1 LSVYS
6 PRDSQ
11 ESSPT
16 PQFKST
22 SSSVHSLLNG
32 PTLTSIHDYWKNHSL
47 TRQTFISKVMSL
59 LFNTLSTFVI
69 AFLPGNRYLYF
80 MVVCRWVCVHVSVC
94 ICVGVCMDRYG
105 WGCACV
111 CGWTDVV
118 WRHAGACLCMYVGVC
133 MDGCVCGSVCV
144 WVGMCGCGCV
154 CTCVYI
160 CGWVWMCVHAS
171 LMFYHF
177 MST

>member
-1 LSVYS
+1 MSVYS

-80 MVVCRWVCVHVSVC
+80 MAVCRWVCVHVSVC

-144 WVGMCGCGCV
+144 RVGMCGCGCV
-154 CTCVYI
+154 CTRVYI